1 MKGKVLIAL
10 SLLFAGLSTYF
21 QGSSGGLSLVLL
33 LAAFVALFSG
43 VYLITRSKPS
53 RRSGDAYLILGVLLP
68 ILLFLNYGNPLYLLA
83 GGLIGVA
90 LLWNSEKSVLLL
102 VPAGLIMGWLAL
114 GEGSYVARFVGAFLL
129 AVSIVVGGASL
140 YFWFKY
146 R

>member
-10 SLLFAGLSTYF
+10 SLLFVGLSTYF
-21 QGSSGGLSLVLL
+21 QGSSRGLSLVLL

-114 GEGSYVARFVGAFLL
+114 GEGSYVARFVGGFLL
-129 AVSIVVGGASL
+129 AVSVVVGGASL